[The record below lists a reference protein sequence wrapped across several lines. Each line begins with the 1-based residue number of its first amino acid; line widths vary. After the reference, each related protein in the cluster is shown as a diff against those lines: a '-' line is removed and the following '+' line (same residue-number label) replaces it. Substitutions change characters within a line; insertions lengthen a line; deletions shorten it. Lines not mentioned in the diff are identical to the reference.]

1 METKGDELMSEGE
14 KILKKFS
21 FFSMSGDKV
30 DKAHD
35 KFIQAASQFKAS
47 NNFGKAAHAY
57 ARAA

>member
-1 METKGDELMSEGE
+1 MKEGE
-14 KILKKFS
+14 KVLKKFS

-35 KFIQAASQFKAS
+35 MFIQAASKFKAS
-47 NNFGKAAHAY
+47 GNFSKAAHAY